1 MRAATLALIAA
12 LMLSAGCARDGVPA
26 GTWLTRR
33 LWGSALTTPWLRTGS
48 AMTVD
53 EAIVMHGGEAAVAA
67 RKFALLSEAEQIDL
81 RLFLASLARAPSVR
95 IR

>member
-1 MRAATLALIAA
+1 
-12 LMLSAGCARDGVPA
+12 
-26 GTWLTRR
+26 
-33 LWGSALTTPWLRTGS
+33 
-48 AMTVD
+48 MTVD